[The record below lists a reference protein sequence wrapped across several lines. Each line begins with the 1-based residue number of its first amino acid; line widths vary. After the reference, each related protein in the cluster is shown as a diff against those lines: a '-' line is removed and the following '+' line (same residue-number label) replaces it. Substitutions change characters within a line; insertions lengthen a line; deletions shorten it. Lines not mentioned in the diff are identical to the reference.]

1 MNITFFRLEPSAD
14 FTGHAI
20 WERSKIRETCWVRAS
35 NEQDARLIASIK
47 LRTAAPSGDDGSN
60 SPWLNGLLV
69 QCNQDVPPLDFG
81 NRSLIT
87 VSGKIYL

>member
-1 MNITFFRLEPSAD
+1 MNNRFFRLEPSVD
-14 FTGHAI
+14 FMGHVI

-35 NEQDARLIASIK
+35 SEQDARLIASIK
-47 LRTAAPSGDDGSN
+47 LNSSGSAGKSASE

-81 NRSLIT
+81 NRSLMT
-87 VSGKIYL
+87 VSGKTYL

>member
-1 MNITFFRLEPSAD
+1 MNITFFRLDPSVD
-14 FTGHAI
+14 FTEHAI

-47 LRTAAPSGDDGSN
+47 LRVAGPMDAAGLD

-81 NRSLIT
+81 NRSLMT
-87 VSGKIYL
+87 VSGETYL